1 MASMSLEGEE
11 KVRTGAKL
19 DDVEAKRAARLVLC
33 VVLIV
38 SLLILCWIQLD
49 MSTQWGAD
57 CFAFFQTMPVEFMVL
72 SVFTLGALFCSIY
85 AICGSL
91 TASGA
96 IISIMSTLIAVT
108 NYYVI
113 EFHGGPL
120 SFLELKNAATAA
132 NVMGS
137 YTLEFT
143 PVVTGILTLGVIEL
157 AISFIGLRAMQK
169 HAVFGK
175 RSWKRRLGL
184 LAAAA
189 LIVFFGYA
197 SPYAVKPA
205 HVLIWNWTTAYPYYG
220 YIPCTVDTLQT
231 CFNLVE
237 KPEGYSDGRLAEIDM
252 PTQVSQTSTPDIVLI
267 LNETFYDLHQASYFA
282 TDVDY
287 MQGIN
292 SLDGAIT
299 GYAVV
304 PSIGGGTNKSEY
316 ELLTGNS
323 MAPLAQSGSPFFTVD
338 MTDAPSLVTILK
350 AQGYETTAC
359 HPSNAVNY
367 SRNAAY
373 PAMGFDHVYFFDSFE
388 DLESPRDRWYESDES
403 TYANVIRWYE
413 ENRVTA
419 AEEGV
424 DRPQFMYCL
433 TIQNHGN
440 WSSGDDS
447 YDTVHAIGNFG
458 GYNDDVN
465 EYLTGIAES
474 DAAFVKLVDYFAHSD
489 RPTIVCMAGDH
500 SPSFAANIADTETH
514 SDDELDLL
522 LRATPYVIW
531 ANFDLTDSGVNV
543 PEYMSINH
551 LTSTVARL
559 AGVGLSPYY
568 AFQLELMKTF
578 PIVTAYGA
586 YYDDEGNRYNYDD
599 GCNAQVMDYRH
610 LDYANIM
617 REGDPALFAYVP

>member
-1 MASMSLEGEE
+1 MTTMSLEGEE
-11 KVRTGAKL
+11 TVRTGIKPGGTK
-19 DDVEAKRAARLVLC
+19 AKRVARPILC
-33 VVLIV
+33 VVLLV
-38 SLLILCWIQLD
+38 ALLVLCWIQLD
-49 MSTQWGAD
+49 MSTQWNTD

-72 SVFTLGALFCSIY
+72 SVFTLGALFCVIY

-96 IISIMSTLIAVT
+96 IISAMSTLIAIT

-143 PVVTGILTLGVIEL
+143 PVISGILALGAIEL
-157 AISFIGLRAMQK
+157 AISFLGLRTMQK
-169 HAVFGK
+169 RSVFGK
-175 RSWKRRLGL
+175 RSWKRSLGL
-184 LAAAA
+184 LVAAA

-197 SPYAVKPA
+197 SPNAVKPA

-220 YIPCTVDTLQT
+220 YVPCTVDTLQT
-231 CFNLVE
+231 CFNLIE
-237 KPEGYSDGRLAEIDM
+237 KPEGYSEERLADIDM
-252 PTQVSQTSTPDIVLI
+252 PSQVSQTATPDIVLI

-323 MAPLAQSGSPFFTVD
+323 MAPLALSGSPFFTVD
-338 MTDAPSLVTILK
+338 MTEAPSLVTMLK

-367 SRNAAY
+367 SRNSAY
-373 PAMGFDHVYFFDSFE
+373 PAMGFDHVYFIDSFE

-403 TYANVIRWYE
+403 TYANAIRWYE
-413 ENRVTA
+413 ENRAAA
-419 AEEGV
+419 AEEGI

-440 WSSGDDS
+440 WSSSDDS

-500 SPSFAANIADTETH
+500 SPSFAASIADTETY
-514 SDDELDLL
+514 SEDELDLL

-531 ANFDLTDSGVNV
+531 ANFDLADSGIDML
-543 PEYMSINH
+543 EYVSMNH
-551 LTSTVARL
+551 LPATVAQL

-568 AFQLELMKTF
+568 AFQLELMQAF
-578 PIVTAYGA
+578 PVITAFGA
-586 YYDDEGNRYNYDD
+586 YYDSEGNRYSYED
-599 GCNAQVMDYRH
+599 GCNAQVMNYRF

-617 REGDPALFAYVP
+617 GEGDPTLFAYVP

>member
-1 MASMSLEGEE
+1 MSTEGEE
-11 KVRTGAKL
+11 TVQAGRKPGSSKV
-19 DDVEAKRAARLVLC
+19 KRVAHLVSC
-33 VVLIV
+33 VVLIT
-38 SLLILCWIQLD
+38 LLLVLCWIQLD
-49 MSTQWGAD
+49 MSTQWGTD

-72 SVFTLGALFCSIY
+72 SVLTLAALFFFVY

-96 IISIMSTLIAVT
+96 IISLMSTFIAVT

-137 YTLEFT
+137 YTLKLT
-143 PVVTGILTLGVIEL
+143 PVVSGIVVLGLIEL
-157 AISFIGLRAMQK
+157 AISFLGLHIMQK
-169 HAVFGK
+169 RAVFGK
-175 RSWKRRLGL
+175 RSWKRSLGL

-197 SPYAVKPA
+197 SPNAVKPA

-231 CFNLVE
+231 CFNLIE
-237 KPEGYSDGRLAEIDM
+237 KPEGYSEERLAEIDM
-252 PTQVSQTSTPDIVLI
+252 PAQVSQTSTPDIIVI
-267 LNETFYDLHQASYFA
+267 LNETFFDLHQTSNFT

-287 MQGIN
+287 LQGIN
-292 SLDGAIT
+292 GLDGAIT

-338 MTDAPSLVTILK
+338 MANATSLVTILK

-373 PAMGFDHVYFFDSFE
+373 PAMGFDHVYFIDSFE
-388 DLESPRDRWYESDES
+388 DLESTRGRWYESDES
-403 TYANVIRWYE
+403 TYANVIGWYE
-413 ENRVTA
+413 ENLEVA

-424 DRPQFMYCL
+424 DKPQFMYCL
-433 TIQNHGN
+433 TIQNHGDWN
-440 WSSGDDS
+440 SSDAS
-447 YDTVHAIGNFG
+447 HDTVHAQGNFG
-458 GYNDDVN
+458 SYGSTVD

-500 SPSFAANIADTETH
+500 SPTFASNIADTVTH
-514 SDDELDLL
+514 SGDELDLL
-522 LRATPYVIW
+522 LRSTPYVIW
-531 ANFDLTDSGVNV
+531 ANFDLADSDTAV
-543 PEYMSINH
+543 PEYVSMNH
-551 LTSTVARL
+551 LPSKLAHL

-568 AFQLELMKTF
+568 AFQVELMRTF
-578 PIVTAYGA
+578 PIITAYGA
-586 YYDDEGNRYNYDD
+586 YYDNAGSRYSYEADCD
-599 GCNAQVMDYRH
+599 SRVMDYRY

-617 REGDPALFAYVP
+617 GEGDSELFSYVP

>member
-1 MASMSLEGEE
+1 MSTEGEE
-11 KVRTGAKL
+11 TIRTG
-19 DDVEAKRAARLVLC
+19 VEPVNTKAKRAARLLLC
-33 VVLIV
+33 AVLIV
-38 SLLILCWIQLD
+38 SLLALCWIQLD
-49 MSTQWGAD
+49 MSTQWGTD

-72 SVFTLGALFCSIY
+72 SVFTLGALFCFVY

-96 IISIMSTLIAVT
+96 IISVMSTLVAIT

-143 PVVTGILTLGVIEL
+143 PVVSGILTLGVIEM

-169 HAVFGK
+169 RAIFGK
-175 RSWKRRLGL
+175 RSWKRSIGL
-184 LAAAA
+184 LVAAA

-197 SPYAVKPA
+197 SPNAVKPA

-231 CFNLVE
+231 CFNLIE
-237 KPEGYSDGRLAEIDM
+237 KPEGYSEERLGEIDM
-252 PTQVSQTSTPDIVLI
+252 PAQVSQTATPDIVLI
-267 LNETFYDLHQASYFA
+267 LNESFYDLHQASHFA

-323 MAPLAQSGSPFFTVD
+323 MAPLAQSGAPFFTVD

-373 PAMGFDHVYFFDSFE
+373 PNMGFDHVYFFDSFE

-413 ENRVTA
+413 ENRA
-419 AEEGV
+419 AASEEGV

-440 WSSGDDS
+440 WSSSDDS

-500 SPSFAANIADTETH
+500 SPSFASNIADSETH

-531 ANFDLTDSGVNV
+531 ANFDLADSGIDV
-543 PEYMSINH
+543 PVYTSINH
-551 LTSTVARL
+551 LPATVARL

-568 AFQLELMKTF
+568 AFQLELMKAF

-586 YYDDEGNRYNYDD
+586 YYDNEGNRYSYED
-599 GCNAQVMDYRH
+599 GCDAQIMDYRY

-617 REGDPALFAYVP
+617 REGDPTLFAYVP